1 MRLNHKQQ
9 ELIEQFSKEIEEK
22 FPDVKFV
29 NVSPSPESEETLWLQ
44 FTKPDNDDR
53 MLDII
58 EYASN
63 RTMDILLDYGY
74 HMLIMPVAFDG
85 VAAATARV

>member
-1 MRLNHKQQ
+1 MRLNHKQK
-9 ELIEQFSKEIEEK
+9 ELIEQLSKEIEEK
-22 FPDVKFV
+22 FPDIKFV
-29 NVSPSPESEETLWLQ
+29 DVSSSPESEETLWLE
-44 FTKPDNDDR
+44 FTKPDDDDR

-74 HMLIMPVAFDG
+74 HMLVMPIVSNGEAN
-85 VAAATARV
+85 VKVSA